1 MVSRK
6 FCVVV
11 CIASLA
17 GGIIGCSSG
26 PKAPTPT
33 EAAIAAQKVN
43 QGQQQ
48 QVQAIQSDPNLSDAQ
63 KASKIGAL
71 NQDVAGPNFG
81 RGAHGNH

>member
-6 FCVVV
+6 LSVAF

-26 PKAPTPT
+26 PKAPTPAQ
-33 EAAIAAQKVN
+33 AAVAAQKAN
-43 QGQQQ
+43 QAQQQ
-48 QVQAIQSDPNLSDAQ
+48 QVQAIQSDPGLNDAQ
-63 KASKIGAL
+63 KASKISAL

-81 RGAHGNH
+81 RGAHGTR